1 MKLQNLKFSL
11 LVLMAV
17 LFLFDTA
24 CSQDKKTPN
33 KQTPASDISPFVLQV
48 QNIRQSGDN
57 EPVDFT
63 WIENGKE
70 QKLSDF
76 LKGKITFMNFWGTWC
91 PPCRAEIPHLIDLS
105 KKYESSG
112 FQIVG
117 IALER
122 TEENV
127 MGLVSDFVKKSNIN
141 YRNFPSRPYAEEFS
155 KKFGAIQYVPTTFVV
170 GRDGKILETIV
181 GGRDHKAFEEIINK
195 YINN

>member
-1 MKLQNLKFSL
+1 MKLQNLKVTL
-11 LVLMAV
+11 IVLSAV
-17 LFLFDTA
+17 IFMFDTA
-24 CSQDKKTPN
+24 CSQDKKTA
-33 KQTPASDISPFVLQV
+33 KQQTSDLSPLVLEIKSISP
-48 QNIRQSGDN
+48 SGEN
-57 EPVDFT
+57 EPVNFT

-70 QKLSDF
+70 KNLKTF
-76 LKGKITFMNFWGTWC
+76 LQGKITFMNFWGTWC

-105 KKYESSG
+105 KKYESKG

-122 TEENV
+122 SEENA
-127 MGLVSDFVKKSNIN
+127 MNLVSDYIKKANIN
-141 YRNFPSRPYAEEFS
+141 YRNFPSRAYAEEFS

-181 GGRDHKAFEEIINK
+181 GARDHSTFESIINK

>member
-1 MKLQNLKFSL
+1 MKQYSLKLSL
-11 LVLMAV
+11 LVLLAV
-17 LFLFDTA
+17 LFVFDTA
-24 CSQDKKTPN
+24 CSQDKRPTA
-33 KQTPASDISPFVLQV
+33 KQTTSADISPLVLQV
-48 QNIRQSGDN
+48 TSIKPSGDN

-63 WIENGKE
+63 WLENGKE
-70 QKLSDF
+70 NKLSEF
-76 LKGKITFMNFWGTWC
+76 LKGKVTFMNFWGTWC
-91 PPCRAEIPHLIDLS
+91 PPCRAEIPHLIDLA
-105 KKYESSG
+105 KKYESQG

-127 MGLVSDFVKKSNIN
+127 MNVVSDFVKKSNIN

-181 GGRDHKAFEEIINK
+181 GSRDHKAFEDIIVK

>member
-1 MKLQNLKFSL
+1 MKLYNFKLSL
-11 LVLMAV
+11 FVLIAV

-24 CSQDKKTPN
+24 CSQEKRPTA
-33 KQTPASDISPFVLQV
+33 KQSTSDLSPLVLQV
-48 QNIRQSGDN
+48 KSIAQTGDN
-57 EPVDFT
+57 EPVDLT
-63 WIENGKE
+63 WMENGKE
-70 QKLSDF
+70 HKLSEF

-91 PPCRAEIPHLIDLS
+91 PPCRAEIPHLIDLA
-105 KKYESSG
+105 KKYESNG

-122 TEENV
+122 SENNA
-127 MGLVSDFVKKSNIN
+127 MSLVSDFVKKANIN

-155 KKFGAIQYVPTTFVV
+155 KKFGTIQYVPTTFVV

-181 GGRDHKAFEEIINK
+181 GARDHKAFEDIINK

>member
-1 MKLQNLKFSL
+1 MKLKNLKL
-11 LVLMAV
+11 GILVLLAV
-17 LFLFDTA
+17 IFVFDTA
-24 CSQDKKTPN
+24 CSQDKKTAA
-33 KQTPASDISPFVLQV
+33 KTTSDLSPLVLEVKSISP
-48 QNIRQSGDN
+48 SGEK
-57 EPVDFT
+57 EPVNFT

-70 QKLSDF
+70 KKLSDF

-105 KKYESSG
+105 KKYESQG

-122 TEENV
+122 SEENA
-127 MGLVSDFVKKSNIN
+127 MTLVSDYVKRANIN
-141 YRNFPSRPYAEEFS
+141 YRNFPSRAYAEEFS

-181 GGRDHKAFEEIINK
+181 GGRDHSTFESIINK

>member
-1 MKLQNLKFSL
+1 MKLKNLKL
-11 LVLMAV
+11 GILVLLAV
-17 LFLFDTA
+17 IFVFDTA
-24 CSQDKKTPN
+24 CSQDKKTAA
-33 KQTPASDISPFVLQV
+33 KTTSDLSPLVLEVKSISP
-48 QNIRQSGDN
+48 SGEN
-57 EPVDFT
+57 EPVNFT

-70 QKLSDF
+70 KKLSDF

-105 KKYESSG
+105 KKYESQG

-122 TEENV
+122 SEENA
-127 MGLVSDFVKKSNIN
+127 MTLVSDYVKRANIN
-141 YRNFPSRPYAEEFS
+141 YRNFPSRAYAEEFS

-181 GGRDHKAFEEIINK
+181 GGRDHSTFESIINK

>member
-1 MKLQNLKFSL
+1 MKLQNLKLSI
-11 LVLMAV
+11 LVLLAV
-17 LFLFDTA
+17 IFVFDTA
-24 CSQDKKTPN
+24 CSQDKKTAA
-33 KQTPASDISPFVLQV
+33 KTTSDLSPLVLEVKSISP
-48 QNIRQSGDN
+48 SGEN
-57 EPVDFT
+57 EPVNFT

-70 QKLSDF
+70 KKLSDF

-105 KKYESSG
+105 KKYESQG

-122 TEENV
+122 SEENA
-127 MGLVSDFVKKSNIN
+127 MTLVSDYVKRANIN
-141 YRNFPSRPYAEEFS
+141 YRNFPSRAYAEEFS

-181 GGRDHKAFEEIINK
+181 GGRNHSTFESIINK